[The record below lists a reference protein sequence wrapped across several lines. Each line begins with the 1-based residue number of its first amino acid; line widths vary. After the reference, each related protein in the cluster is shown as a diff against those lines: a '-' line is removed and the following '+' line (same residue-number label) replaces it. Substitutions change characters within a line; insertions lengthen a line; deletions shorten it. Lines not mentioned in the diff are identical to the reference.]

1 MLSQSSQ
8 RDRLFLFLS
17 VFCKLSIVD
26 EQLICIKQETGTG
39 NAKETIEKVLKLAK
53 KKKTFE
59 QLFNT
64 VTLAG
69 TKSHN
74 ETLWLL
80 LVHIKRTRKKGS

>member
-53 KKKTFE
+53 KKKN
-59 QLFNT
+59 L
-64 VTLAG
+64 
-69 TKSHN
+69 
-74 ETLWLL
+74 
-80 LVHIKRTRKKGS
+80 

>member
-1 MLSQSSQ
+1 MQKRLSKKYSNWQ
-8 RDRLFLFLS
+8 RR
-17 VFCKLSIVD
+17 
-26 EQLICIKQETGTG
+26 
-39 NAKETIEKVLKLAK
+39 
-53 KKKTFE
+53 KKTFE

>member
-8 RDRLFLFLS
+8 RDRLFFFLS
-17 VFCKLSIVD
+17 VFCKLTIVD

-39 NAKETIEKVLKLAK
+39 KCKRDYRKSTETGIEV
-53 KKKTFE
+53 KTLE

-74 ETLWLL
+74 ETLLLL